1 LLLLLCNIVTEK
13 LPMDKKLL
21 IEYLNCRQVPLTG
34 QEQMV
39 SLHQR
44 LCEAAP
50 EFYLYLLA
58 DPFADLSHK
67 REMLVNL
74 IRLPAAHAITR
85 QRIVEQLRVL
95 PAEEALLVADVIRQR
110 RINNRR
116 ARELG
121 LQLLIGHEQFPQLAA
136 ARRQRVTLLLKHLL
150 GERTWSSVRRFLAQP
165 SEVGEKFLRR
175 ELLHYAPNSAI
186 ARETLCFLAGV
197 PFNPTDPTLAKRMAA
212 REQLERGEGL
222 PRETLFGLRGIY
234 HRDVPASRIRALS
247 PSAKRSE
254 RQDGPLTRLYREAL
268 IQGLPSEQYTEKLWR
283 GTEQAVA
290 SLPLVEG
297 RLAVVLDLSASM
309 ASSGERAYHPIAL
322 ALALVRLLQ
331 HRVTSVMLYQI
342 GGSLLAS
349 EELLPRPQGVTD
361 LATALLEAARSQ
373 PQAILLITDGYEN
386 VRQGDAA
393 SILQGLRLL
402 GLTMPVYQLIPAFS
416 RSEHLEQRHLGSDF
430 ILLPVQHEQGI
441 REVLARLFLD
451 YAAESISLVE
461 AEQVQQ
467 LLLTR

>member
-1 LLLLLCNIVTEK
+1 
-13 LPMDKKLL
+13 MDKKLL
-21 IEYLNCRQVPLTG
+21 IEYLNCRQIPLTG

-39 SLHQR
+39 TLHR
-44 LCEAAP
+44 KLCEAAP

-67 REMLVNL
+67 REMLANL
-74 IRLPAAHAITR
+74 IRLPAAHTVTR

-116 ARELG
+116 AREIG

-165 SEVGEKFLRR
+165 SEVGEKFLQR
-175 ELLHYAPNSAI
+175 ELLHYAPDPAI

-197 PFNPTDPTLAKRMAA
+197 PFDPTDPTLARRIAA
-212 REQLERGEGL
+212 REQLEHGEGL

-234 HRDVPASRIRALS
+234 HRDVPASRVRSLS
-247 PSAKRSE
+247 ASTVRGE
-254 RQDGPLTRLYREAL
+254 RQDGPLTMLYREAL
-268 IQGLPSEQYTEKLWR
+268 HRGAKSEEYSEELWR
-283 GTEQAVA
+283 RTEQAVA
-290 SLPLVEG
+290 SLPLIEG

-309 ASSGERAYHPIAL
+309 ASSGERAYHPVAL
-322 ALALVRLLQ
+322 ALALVQLLQ
-331 HRVTSVMLYQI
+331 QRVTSVMLYQV
-342 GGSLLAS
+342 GGSALAS
-349 EELLPRPQGVTD
+349 EELLPEPRGVTD
-361 LATALLEAARSQ
+361 LASALLEAARTQ

-386 VRQGDAA
+386 VRPGDAA
-393 SILQGLRLL
+393 LVLQGMRLL
-402 GLTMPVYQLIPAFS
+402 GLAMPVYQVVPVYS
-416 RSEHLEQRHLGSDF
+416 RSEQLQQRHLGGDF
-430 ILLPVQHEQGI
+430 QLLLVHHEQGV
-441 REVLARLFLD
+441 REVLTRLFLD
-451 YAAESISLVE
+451 YAAESISPVE

>member
-1 LLLLLCNIVTEK
+1 
-13 LPMDKKLL
+13 MDKKLL
-21 IEYLNCRQVPLTG
+21 IEYLNCRQIPLTG

-39 SLHQR
+39 TLHQR

-67 REMLVNL
+67 REMLANL
-74 IRLPAAHAITR
+74 IRLPAAHTVTR

-116 ARELG
+116 AREIG

-165 SEVGEKFLRR
+165 SEVGEKFLQR
-175 ELLHYAPNSAI
+175 ELLHYAPNPAI

-197 PFNPTDPTLAKRMAA
+197 PFDPSDPTLAKRIAA
-212 REQLERGEGL
+212 REQLEHGEGL

-234 HRDVPASRIRALS
+234 HRDMPASRVRSLS
-247 PSAKRSE
+247 ASE
-254 RQDGPLTRLYREAL
+254 ARVECQDGPLTMLYREAL
-268 IQGLPSEQYTEKLWR
+268 HRGVKSENYSEELWR
-283 GTEQAVA
+283 CTEQAVA
-290 SLPLVEG
+290 SLPLIEG

-309 ASSGERAYHPIAL
+309 TSSGERAYHPAAL
-322 ALALVRLLQ
+322 ALALVHLLQ
-331 HRVTSVMLYQI
+331 QRVTSVMLYQV
-342 GGSLLAS
+342 GGSALAS
-349 EELLPRPQGVTD
+349 EELLPRPRGVTD
-361 LATALLEAARSQ
+361 LASALLEAARTQ

-386 VRQGDAA
+386 MRSGDAA
-393 SILQGLRLL
+393 LVLQGMRLL
-402 GLTMPVYQLIPAFS
+402 GLAMPVYQVVPVYS
-416 RSEHLEQRHLGSDF
+416 RSERLQQRHLGDDF
-430 ILLPVQHEQGI
+430 LLLPVLHEQGV
-441 REVLARLFLD
+441 REVLTRLFLD
-451 YAAESISLVE
+451 YTAEFISPVD

-467 LLLTR
+467 LLLKR

>member
-1 LLLLLCNIVTEK
+1 
-13 LPMDKKLL
+13 MDKKLL
-21 IEYLNCRQVPLTG
+21 IEYLNCRQIPLTG

-39 SLHQR
+39 TLHR
-44 LCEAAP
+44 KLCEAAP

-67 REMLVNL
+67 REMLANL
-74 IRLPAAHAITR
+74 IRLPAAHTVTR

-95 PAEEALLVADVIRQR
+95 PAEEALLVADAIRQR

-116 ARELG
+116 AREIG

-165 SEVGEKFLRR
+165 SEVGEKFLQR
-175 ELLHYAPNSAI
+175 ELLHYAPDPAI

-197 PFNPTDPTLAKRMAA
+197 PFDPTDPTLAKRIAA
-212 REQLERGEGL
+212 REQLEHGEGL

-234 HRDVPASRIRALS
+234 HRDVPASRVRSLS
-247 PSAKRSE
+247 ASTVRGE
-254 RQDGPLTRLYREAL
+254 RQDGPLTMLYREAL
-268 IQGLPSEQYTEKLWR
+268 HRGAKSEEYSEELWR
-283 GTEQAVA
+283 RTEQAVA
-290 SLPLVEG
+290 SLPLIEG

-309 ASSGERAYHPIAL
+309 VSSGERAYHPVAL
-322 ALALVRLLQ
+322 ALALVQLLQ
-331 HRVTSVMLYQI
+331 QRVTSVMLYQV
-342 GGSLLAS
+342 GGSALAS
-349 EELLPRPQGVTD
+349 EELLPEPRGVTD
-361 LATALLEAARSQ
+361 LASALLEAARTQ

-386 VRQGDAA
+386 VRPGDAA
-393 SILQGLRLL
+393 LVLQGMRLL
-402 GLTMPVYQLIPAFS
+402 GLAMPVYQVVPVYS
-416 RSEHLEQRHLGSDF
+416 RSEQLQQRHLGGDF
-430 ILLPVQHEQGI
+430 QLLLVHHEQGV
-441 REVLARLFLD
+441 REVLTRLFLD
-451 YAAESISLVE
+451 YTAESISPVE

>member
-1 LLLLLCNIVTEK
+1 
-13 LPMDKKLL
+13 MDKKLL
-21 IEYLNCRQVPLTG
+21 VEYLNSRQIPLTG
-34 QEQMV
+34 QEQMLT
-39 SLHQR
+39 LHQR

-67 REMLVNL
+67 REMLANL
-74 IRLPAAHAITR
+74 IRLPAAHTITR
-85 QRIVEQLRVL
+85 QRIVEQLRTL

-116 ARELG
+116 AREIG

-136 ARRQRVTLLLKHLL
+136 TRRQRVTLLLKHLL

-175 ELLHYAPNSAI
+175 ELLHYAPDPEV

-212 REQLERGEGL
+212 REQLEQGEGL

-234 HRDVPASRIRALS
+234 HRDVPASRVRSLS
-247 PSAKRSE
+247 TSTARVA

-268 IQGLPSEQYTEKLWR
+268 LQELEGEEYCEELWR
-283 GTEQAVA
+283 RTEQAVA
-290 SLPLVEG
+290 SLPLIEA

-309 ASSGERAYHPIAL
+309 ASSGERAFHPVAL

-331 HRVTSVMLYQI
+331 QRVTSLTLYQV
-342 GGSLLAS
+342 GGSAPAS
-349 EELLPRPQGVTD
+349 EELLPQPRGMTD
-361 LATALLEAARSQ
+361 LASALLEAARRQ

-386 VRQGDAA
+386 MRQGDAA
-393 SILQGLRLL
+393 LVLQGLRLL
-402 GLTMPVYQLIPAFS
+402 GLTMPVYQIVPVYTSA
-416 RSEHLEQRHLGSDF
+416 EQLAQRRLGDDF
-430 ILLPVQHEQGI
+430 VLLPVQHEQGV
-441 REVLARLFLD
+441 REVLTRLFLD
-451 YAAESISLVE
+451 YAAEFISPVE

>member
-1 LLLLLCNIVTEK
+1 
-13 LPMDKKLL
+13 MDKKLL
-21 IEYLNCRQVPLTG
+21 IEYLNCRQIPLTG

-39 SLHQR
+39 TLHRR

-67 REMLVNL
+67 REMLANL
-74 IRLPAAHAITR
+74 IRLPAAHTVTR

-116 ARELG
+116 AREIG

-165 SEVGEKFLRR
+165 SEVGEKFLQR
-175 ELLHYAPNSAI
+175 ELLHYAPDPAL

-197 PFNPTDPTLAKRMAA
+197 PFDPTDPTLAKRIAA
-212 REQLERGEGL
+212 REQLEHGEGL

-234 HRDVPASRIRALS
+234 HRDVPASRVRSLS
-247 PSAKRSE
+247 ASAARSE
-254 RQDGPLTRLYREAL
+254 RQDGPLTVLYREAL
-268 IQGLPSEQYTEKLWR
+268 HRGVKSEEYSEELWR
-283 GTEQAVA
+283 RTEQAVA
-290 SLPLVEG
+290 SLPLIEG

-309 ASSGERAYHPIAL
+309 ASSGERAYHPVAL
-322 ALALVRLLQ
+322 ALALVQLLQ
-331 HRVTSVMLYQI
+331 QRVTSVMLYQV
-342 GGSLLAS
+342 GGSALAS
-349 EELLPRPQGVTD
+349 EELLPKPRGVTD
-361 LATALLEAARSQ
+361 LASALLEAARTQ

-386 VRQGDAA
+386 VRPGDAA
-393 SILQGLRLL
+393 LVLQGMRLL
-402 GLTMPVYQLIPAFS
+402 GLAMPVYQVVPVYS
-416 RSEHLEQRHLGSDF
+416 RSEQLQQRHLGGDF
-430 ILLPVQHEQGI
+430 QLLLVHHEQGV
-441 REVLARLFLD
+441 REVLTRLFLD
-451 YAAESISLVE
+451 YAAESISPVE
-461 AEQVQQ
+461 VEQVQQ

>member
-1 LLLLLCNIVTEK
+1 
-13 LPMDKKLL
+13 MDKKLL
-21 IEYLNCRQVPLTG
+21 IEYLNCRQIPLTG

-39 SLHQR
+39 TLHR
-44 LCEAAP
+44 KLCEAAP

-67 REMLVNL
+67 REMLANL
-74 IRLPAAHAITR
+74 IRLPAAHTVTR

-95 PAEEALLVADVIRQR
+95 PAEEALLVADAIRQR

-116 ARELG
+116 AREIG

-165 SEVGEKFLRR
+165 SEVGEKFLQR
-175 ELLHYAPNSAI
+175 ELLHYAPDPAI

-197 PFNPTDPTLAKRMAA
+197 PFDPTDPTLAKRIAA
-212 REQLERGEGL
+212 REQLEHGEGL

-234 HRDVPASRIRALS
+234 HRDVPASRVRSLS
-247 PSAKRSE
+247 ASTVRGE
-254 RQDGPLTRLYREAL
+254 RQDGPLTMLYREAL
-268 IQGLPSEQYTEKLWR
+268 HRGAKSEEYSEELWR
-283 GTEQAVA
+283 RTEQAVA
-290 SLPLVEG
+290 SLPLIEG

-309 ASSGERAYHPIAL
+309 VSSGERAYHPVAL
-322 ALALVRLLQ
+322 ALALVQLLQ
-331 HRVTSVMLYQI
+331 QRVTSVMLYQV
-342 GGSLLAS
+342 GGSALAS
-349 EELLPRPQGVTD
+349 EELLPEPRGVTD
-361 LATALLEAARSQ
+361 LASALLEAARTQ

-386 VRQGDAA
+386 VRPGDAA
-393 SILQGLRLL
+393 LVLQGMRLL
-402 GLTMPVYQLIPAFS
+402 GLAMPVYQVVPVYS
-416 RSEHLEQRHLGSDF
+416 RSEQLQQRHLGGDF
-430 ILLPVQHEQGI
+430 QLLLVHHEQGV
-441 REVLARLFLD
+441 REVLTRLFLD
-451 YAAESISLVE
+451 YAAESISPVE